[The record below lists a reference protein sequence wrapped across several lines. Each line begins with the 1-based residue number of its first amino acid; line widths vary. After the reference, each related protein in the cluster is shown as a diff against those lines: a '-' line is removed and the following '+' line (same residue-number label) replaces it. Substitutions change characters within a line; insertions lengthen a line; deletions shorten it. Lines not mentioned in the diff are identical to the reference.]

1 MTSRGESPQP
11 RTWRKPKA
19 PWTAP
24 PQCLRKRIPR
34 RTSWKPLPRCW
45 VDGNRR
51 MFWSYFFHGV
61 KPKTK
66 GDGENHFRPY
76 LFGDGDQYGS
86 NLCRNRDAAR
96 SRRLQPDCRLPCSC
110 RRNEELPGQP
120 RWDCSGVAV
129 RSGHVKKRVAFS
141 TFSPSAGHIIRSFLE
156 RLSQI
161 STFVFKHS
169 ARVLSTYQPS
179 APTDF
184 VFPLLWAIQLWSDVL
199 NSRATVFG
207 SGRIEDR
214 NESALVQKAAAQSQR
229 SSAFYIYIYIWYI
242 CIYIYINII
251 SLQ

>member
-1 MTSRGESPQP
+1 MVNLRSQGHEGSPKRHGQRHLNAWESGFQEGQ
-11 RTWRKPKA
+11 A
-19 PWTAP
+19 GSHCQGAG
-24 PQCLRKRIPR
+24 L
-34 RTSWKPLPRCW
+34 

-66 GDGENHFRPY
+66 GDGENPFRPY
-76 LFGDGDQYGS
+76 LFGDG
-86 NLCRNRDAAR
+86 AAR

-141 TFSPSAGHIIRSFLE
+141 TFSPSAGHIIRSF
-156 RLSQI
+156 RLNDSAQFHQI

-169 ARVLSTYQPS
+169 SRVLSTYQPS

-199 NSRATVFG
+199 NSRH
-207 SGRIEDR
+207 RLR
-214 NESALVQKAAAQSQR
+214 
-229 SSAFYIYIYIWYI
+229 
-242 CIYIYINII
+242 
-251 SLQ
+251 